1 MGKLSF
7 IGQDFRSFPRQQLT
21 VNLVRDTSLV
31 IQTRIILK
39 EQHKFVLW
47 DSKWALLKAHCNLY
61 VMHIY
66 AFVCICTFLIWGLI
80 MFFSLLH
87 VQEKKTTKQNQGNY
101 FFFRK
106 RTTKISN
113 IFVCL
118 VYGIDILQKRVI
130 SPSILKFS
138 KNINFFLA
146 KHKSW

>member
-1 MGKLSF
+1 MYLSHL
-7 IGQDFRSFPRQQLT
+7 R
-21 VNLVRDTSLV
+21 VNHVLL
-31 IQTRIILK
+31 IITC
-39 EQHKFVLW
+39 
-47 DSKWALLKAHCNLY
+47 A
-61 VMHIY
+61 
-66 AFVCICTFLIWGLI
+66 G
-80 MFFSLLH
+80 
-87 VQEKKTTKQNQGNY
+87 KKTTKQNQGNY

-146 KHKSW
+146 KHKS